1 MKDNFYG
8 PRAIATIKPQWRW
21 HRSSLVILFCKLP
34 PVAPNSLLLALSPL
48 AELNMVLN
56 IGNKLLATLLV
67 PGFVGAVELL

>member
-48 AELNMVLN
+48 AELEY
-56 IGNKLLATLLV
+56 
-67 PGFVGAVELL
+67 GA